1 MGSLQALIFLPVN
14 AVCRLISG
22 WAFKSSDLSCR
33 FHPLCRIVYVNPIGR
48 DVRLFVFTDPAE
60 RQGAISRK
68 ERTKLWTQQKLSSP
82 AAAARWAGRL
92 LPVQQSGRTVFIV
105 AGIDLVTEVYS
116 NFPIFSQPAD
126 CTVMGDVIVDFSH
139 PSNLTRLLDFAIKE
153 NIPIV
158 LATTGYSREQVEEL
172 TEASKKIPVF
182 FSFNMSLGVN
192 LLIDLAKRATKA
204 LGSSFDV
211 EIIEKHHNQKLDAP
225 SGTAIMLANAI
236 RDTMATDPVYVYD
249 RHSQRKKRTNNEIG
263 SLCTRWYDCR

>member
-1 MGSLQALIFLPVN
+1 MDATKIILSGCCGKMGRTIA
-14 AVCRLISG
+14 AC
-22 WAFKSSDLSCR
+22 A
-33 FHPLCRIVYVNPIGR
+33 
-48 DVRLFVFTDPAE
+48 AE
-60 RQGAISRK
+60 R
-68 ERTKLWTQQKLSSP
+68 EDC
-82 AAAARWAGRL
+82 
-92 LPVQQSGRTVFIV
+92 VIV
-105 AGIDLVTEVYS
+105 AGIDLVTEPYS
-116 NFPIFSQPAD
+116 DFPIFSQPAD
-126 CTVMGDVIVDFSH
+126 CTVSGDVIVDFSH
-139 PSNLTRLLDFAIKE
+139 PSNLTRLLSFALREGK
-153 NIPIV
+153 PVV
-158 LATTGYSREQVEEL
+158 LATTGYSREQIEEL

-263 SLCTRWYDCR
+263 IHSVRGGTIVGDHEVIFAGKDEVITLSHTAYSKAVFATGSLNAARFLHRQQPGLYSMGDLV